1 VIRFIETTV
10 FTRRIVELVSESE
23 YASLQS
29 ALVLRPEI
37 GDLIPGTGG
46 LRKLRWVQSRRGK
59 GKRGGIRVV
68 YYWYVEDGLIY
79 LLIAYSKDEKDDL
92 SASEKRILR
101 SLVEEEF
108 K

>member
-1 VIRFIETTV
+1 VIRFIETPV
-10 FTRRIVELVSESE
+10 FTRRSVELLTESE
-23 YASLQS
+23 YAALQS

-46 LRKLRWVQSRRGK
+46 LRRLRWLQSRRGK
-59 GKRGGIRVV
+59 GKRGGVRVV
-68 YYWYVEDGLIY
+68 YFWYVEEGLIY

-101 SLVEEEF
+101 SLVEQEF